1 MSCATGGKAGENRGL
16 WQAPLW
22 AVQRPAKAARVTAT
36 SSRISA
42 FADRWPKLL
51 ALVLGAVSATGF
63 APLNLWP
70 LTLLAFAGWMALV
83 ARSPK
88 GWRAFGVGWAFGV
101 GHFTVG
107 LNWIATAFTYQAAMP
122 AWLGW
127 VAVVLLALY
136 LAIYP
141 ALAAWGAWLVR
152 FLTGPVVPLRR
163 VKGAPR
169 ALPFTVITSSYLLS
183 FAGMWILTEW
193 LRSWVFTGFA
203 WNPLAAV
210 ALAGNI
216 AGILGENYLE
226 LIGTYGV
233 SGIVVVWSAMVA
245 ASIEQYLV
253 LQALKQ
259 RGIADP
265 REQDSLRG
273 APLEEFDNRRFAKV
287 LAVGTAL
294 ALLIMVGGIFL
305 SSTRDY
311 PSSPPKGETFE
322 EMIARIKAE
331 QGTPIT
337 VVQPNVGQQ
346 DKWEGSKADA
356 NFAKLARLTA
366 PKDDAPR
373 LILWPEAA
381 IPDYL
386 ETGYPAVYYDRSP
399 AEARGRLTSLMNAGD
414 VMLLGA
420 LKLELDGGGEV
431 VGARNAVM
439 TVHAD
444 GTLGPRYDKAHL
456 VPYGEYLP
464 MRSILSTIGLSRLAP
479 GDIDFW
485 PGPGPHT
492 LDLGEF
498 GRIGLQ
504 ICYEIIFSGQV
515 VDRSHRPDFIFN
527 PSNDAW
533 FGGWGPPQH
542 LAQARLRAIEEG
554 LPVIRATPTGISAV
568 IDADGRV
575 LESIPMHV
583 AGRIDTVVPKAHEPT
598 LFARFGNVLPVGF
611 ALLLLAAA
619 IAFRRRGR

>member
-1 MSCATGGKAGENRGL
+1 M
-16 WQAPLW
+16 
-22 AVQRPAKAARVTAT
+22 TAI
-36 SSRISA
+36 SSRIAA
-42 FADRWPKLL
+42 FADRWPKLV
-51 ALVLGAVSATGF
+51 ALLLGAVSATGF

-88 GWRAFGVGWAFGV
+88 GWRAFGIGWTFGV
-101 GHFTVG
+101 GHFTIG

-127 VAVVLLALY
+127 IAVVLLSIY
-136 LAIYP
+136 LAVYP
-141 ALAAWGAWLVR
+141 ALAAWGAWQVR
-152 FLTGPVVPLRR
+152 RFGPPQTGLT
-163 VKGAPR
+163 
-169 ALPFTVITSSYLLS
+169 LS
-183 FAGMWILTEW
+183 FVLAFAALWTLTEW

-203 WNPLAAV
+203 WNPLGAV
-210 ALAGNI
+210 AAPY
-216 AGILGENYLE
+216 AAPAMF
-226 LIGTYGV
+226 IGTYGL
-233 SGIVVVWSAMVA
+233 GALLALIAGGLLLLFEGRRRIA
-245 ASIEQYLV
+245 ATLLSLV
-253 LQALKQ
+253 LLAWGASGGAL
-259 RGIADP
+259 IW
-265 REQDSLRG
+265 SS
-273 APLEEFDNRRFAKV
+273 
-287 LAVGTAL
+287 VGPAINGSE
-294 ALLIMVGGIFL
+294 ANDQIPV
-305 SSTRDY
+305 
-311 PSSPPKGETFE
+311 
-322 EMIARIKAE
+322 
-331 QGTPIT
+331 T

-346 DKWEGSKADA
+346 DKWEGDKADA

-366 PKDDAPR
+366 PKTDTPR

-399 AEARGRLTSLMNAGD
+399 ADARGRLTSLMNPGD
-414 VMLLGA
+414 LMLLGA
-420 LKLELDGGGEV
+420 LKLEFARDGEAI
-431 VGARNAVM
+431 GARNAVM

-464 MRSILSTIGLSRLAP
+464 MRPILSAIGLSRLAP
-479 GDIDFW
+479 GDLDFW

-492 LDLGEF
+492 LDLGAF
-498 GRIGLQ
+498 GKAGLQ

-515 VDRSHRPDFIFN
+515 VDRAHRPDFIFN

-568 IDADGRV
+568 IHADGRIV
-575 LESIPMHV
+575 DSLPMHQ
-583 AGRIDTVVPKAHEPT
+583 AGRIDTFVPNAHAPT
-598 LFARFGNVLPVGF
+598 LFARYGNLLPIGF
-611 ALLLLAAA
+611 ALFLLAAA